1 MDILKSSR
9 LVVEV
14 HGPNFRSHAFRRY
27 FYIKTAD
34 DALRAFL
41 FVARQ
46 QRRLDVS
53 GVVVFCDGLRT
64 PVVSMLSAY
73 FERK

>member
-1 MDILKSSR
+1 MNKLKESR
-9 LVVEV
+9 LVVKV
-14 HGPNFRSHAFRRY
+14 YGPNFRSHAFHRY

-41 FVARQ
+41 FVAKQ

-53 GVVVFCDGLRT
+53 DVVVSSDGLRA
-64 PVVSMLSAY
+64 PVVSMLPAY
-73 FERK
+73 FERS